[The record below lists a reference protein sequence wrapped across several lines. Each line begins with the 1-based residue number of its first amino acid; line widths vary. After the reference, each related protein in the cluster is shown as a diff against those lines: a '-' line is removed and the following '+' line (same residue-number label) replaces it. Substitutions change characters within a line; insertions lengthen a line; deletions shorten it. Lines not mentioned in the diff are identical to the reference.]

1 MRTLPLALSIVVCL
15 PLHAQAK
22 PKASAKGAKAAKVHV
37 DKAAKAHKAG
47 DFEAALVELQTA
59 YALDPQPKLLFGIA
73 QVQAK
78 LDNCNDALITY
89 QLYLSKEKDK
99 QKQAVVKQAMEA
111 CKTRLAEAADTI
123 PPTEPADAPPE
134 PPLPVEPVDEP
145 PPPMPQIV
153 DDPPPALPRERPS
166 SPPVVE
172 QRSSPWYKDVLG
184 DALVLGG
191 VAAGVAASVFY
202 VRARSDL
209 DAAERASTIVDYDQ
223 LVERAHDRRNAA
235 VIFASG
241 GAVLIGAGILRYALR
256 DRGGEQR
263 GLAIAPTAGG
273 GLVTWGGGF

>member
-111 CKTRLAEAADTI
+111 CKTRLAERTAAGESAAEAT
-123 PPTEPADAPPE
+123 AE
-134 PPLPVEPVDEP
+134 PPPVDHVDEP
-145 PPPMPQIV
+145 PPRVSQPSEIV
-153 DDPPPALPRERPS
+153 DDLPPGLPRARLSAPTAVER
-166 SPPVVE
+166 
-172 QRSSPWYKDVLG
+172 RGSPWYRDVLG
-184 DALVLGG
+184 DVLVLGG
-191 VAAGVAASVFY
+191 VAAGVAASVYY
-202 VRARSDL
+202 VRARGDL
-209 DAAERASTIVDYDQ
+209 DAGERASTIVEYDQ
-223 LVERAHDRRNAA
+223 LVERAHDRRTIA
-235 VIFASG
+235 VILAGG
-241 GAVLIGAGILRYALR
+241 GAVLLGVGILRYALR
-256 DRGGEQR
+256 DRGEQR
-263 GLAIAPTAGG
+263 GIAIAPAPGG
-273 GLVTWGGGF
+273 GLITWGGGF